1 MTTPDEMVR
10 LASARPEMA
19 SRGADVFGDRER
31 ADLLAAIVESTPGP
45 RSGSKH
51 PVVRHRRTWIVVLG
65 VTVAVILGLVFGPR
79 SSDHGVL
86 HPGGSGSPTT
96 AAPLGST
103 AMSFP
108 GRAIPKSV
116 TFDSIAPLD
125 GTLVAS
131 GRVQRRCAGSDATAC
146 RRGRGRAPAD
156 QYVDPVVWT
165 SSDDGY
171 RWTQTWSPGQSLI
184 GESSRSSRLV
194 QAPDGSLLLFDSVA
208 PGTVVLHA
216 IKASSWTTV
225 SLPAPMATDRLSSVT
240 DTGTEVVASM
250 VNSSGV
256 GATFTSSTGTTWQ
269 ASSPSVHIALQM
281 EGNGLGVVSYGA
293 SPSQVE
299 SILNPTLSAPT
310 ATPSSGCAYD
320 RGPPQFTEIEW
331 DDLAVEFNEG
341 FFVGYRDI
349 SGGLNSSSSNL
360 TPGPDITTAAG
371 IGLGAT
377 FAQLKEA
384 YPDLVQTGS
393 FTWTSPDGIH
403 FVFESATSMSAQS
416 TIDEIKTGT
425 CGDF

>member
-1 MTTPDEMVR
+1 MTTPDDLER

-19 SRGADVFGDRER
+19 SRGIDVLGDRER
-31 ADLLAAIVESTPGP
+31 ADLLAAIVESTRRS
-45 RSGSKH
+45 RSGSKRL
-51 PVVRHRRTWIVVLG
+51 VVRHRASWILALG
-65 VTVAVILGLVFGPR
+65 VTVALILGIVYGPR

-96 AAPLGST
+96 AAPLNPT
-103 AMSFP
+103 AMDFL

-116 TFDSIAPLD
+116 TFDSIAPLN

-131 GRVQRRCAGSDATAC
+131 GRVQRTCAGSDATAC
-146 RRGRGRAPAD
+146 RAGRDHAPAD

-165 SSDDGY
+165 SSDDGD
-171 RWTQTWSPGQSLI
+171 RWTQAWTPGRSLI
-184 GESSRSSRLV
+184 GESSVSSRLV

-216 IKASSWTTV
+216 TNPGSWTFLT
-225 SLPAPMATDRLSSVT
+225 LPASMATERLKSVT

-256 GATFTSSTGTTWQ
+256 LATFTSSTGLTWQ
-269 ASSPSVHIALQM
+269 ESSSALRIPLQM
-281 EGNGLGVVSYGA
+281 EGDGLGVVSYGA
-293 SPSQVE
+293 SPGEVE
-299 SILNPTLSAPT
+299 SILNPTLSTPT
-310 ATPSSGCAYD
+310 ATPLSGCAYD
-320 RGPPQFTEIEW
+320 KGPPQFTEIEW
-331 DDLAVEFNEG
+331 NDLAVEFNEG

-349 SGGLNSSSSNL
+349 LGGLNSSSSTG
-360 TPGPDITTAAG
+360 TPDPDITTATG

-384 YPDLVQTGS
+384 YPNLWQSGS
-393 FTWTSPDGIH
+393 FTWTSPNGIN
-403 FVFESATSMSAQS
+403 FVFESATSMSTQS